1 MWWRKNL
8 HSINDRIEDIYWSKD
23 NLEKAFNKKYK
34 NKLVYVKSDS
44 RGTGD
49 KEEFKY
55 LEAYLLSG
63 FDYDSMINFLEQ
75 GIIKV
80 DIRIGQYSDGRIHDH
95 GTAFRLATKDFP
107 LMFQSEL
114 LDSKKL

>member
-1 MWWRKNL
+1 
-8 HSINDRIEDIYWSKD
+8 
-23 NLEKAFNKKYK
+23 
-34 NKLVYVKSDS
+34 
-44 RGTGD
+44 
-49 KEEFKY
+49 
-55 LEAYLLSG
+55 
-63 FDYDSMINFLEQ
+63 MINFLEQ

>member
-1 MWWRKNL
+1 
-8 HSINDRIEDIYWSKD
+8 
-23 NLEKAFNKKYK
+23 
-34 NKLVYVKSDS
+34 
-44 RGTGD
+44 
-49 KEEFKY
+49 
-55 LEAYLLSG
+55 
-63 FDYDSMINFLEQ
+63 MINFLEQ

-95 GTAFRLATKDFP
+95 GTAFRLAMKDFP